1 MEDHRDTVADWIAK
15 EILPHEASVRK
26 WLLRRWRSAIIVD
39 DVIQEAYCRIAGLAT
54 VDHIYNPAGYFQ
66 RTVHAVAT
74 DTVRRAK
81 KNGVV
86 PMTENQWLN
95 VIDLEPLADRSM
107 EAGQQLGRVSRA
119 LSELSETCRRAIE
132 LRRIDGLS
140 QKEVARQLGVSE
152 SVVENHIVRGLK
164 KLLSSIADEDVAESQ
179 PEKTDST
186 RRKVEAIGK
195 PRSR

>member
-26 WLLRRWRSAIIVD
+26 WLFRRWRSAIIVD

-66 RTVHAVAT
+66 RTVHAVAA

-152 SVVENHIVRGLK
+152 SVIENHIVRGLK